1 MWAQKL
7 QPPAVQTYLWG
18 AANQKNVQL
27 KRGLNSLFE
36 IVDELC
42 SCTKMKYNMNK
53 HYSEL

>member
-7 QPPAVQTYLWG
+7 QPPAVQTYLRG

-27 KRGLNSLFE
+27 KHGLNSLFE